1 MLRNVVTGIRY
12 RRRSLGYAPQ
22 MKVSKWRDDYV
33 NAKTG

>member
-1 MLRNVVTGIRY
+1 MLGSVVNEFRY
-12 RRRSLGYAPQ
+12 WRRSLGYAPQ